1 MSNYD
6 PKFDAYIA
14 KARPFARPI
23 LTHLRKIVHAAVPEV
38 EENWKWSNPAFDYK
52 GIFCSMAAFKEH
64 CIFGFWK
71 HQLLIDRGVIEPD
84 DTVLG
89 HRGRITSV
97 DDLPSDR
104 ELTRILRAAAE
115 LNDQGVKVAR
125 PKAAPKPPLK
135 VPAYLKKALDG
146 NKKAAATFASF
157 SPSHKREYVEWV
169 TEAKTEDTRNR
180 RLTQAVEWM
189 SQGKPRNW
197 KYM

>member
-1 MSNYD
+1 MPTYD
-6 PKFDAYIA
+6 PGFDEYIENA
-14 KARPFARPI
+14 QPFARPI
-23 LTHLRKIVHAAVPEV
+23 LKRLRKVVHAAVPEV

-84 DTVLG
+84 DTILG

-97 DDLPSDR
+97 DDLPPDK
-104 ELTRILRAAAE
+104 ELTRILKAAAE
-115 LNDQGVKVAR
+115 LNDKGIKAER
-125 PKAAPKPPLK
+125 PKAAPKPPVK
-135 VPAYLKKALDG
+135 VPSYLKKALDG
-146 NKKAAATFASF
+146 NKKAAATFAAF

-169 TEAKTEDTRNR
+169 TEAKSEETRNR
-180 RLTQAVEWM
+180 RLVQAVEWM
-189 SQGKPRNW
+189 AQGKPRNW

>member
-71 HQLLIDRGVIEPD
+71 HQLLIDRGVIKPE

>member
-6 PKFDAYIA
+6 AKFDAYIA

-71 HQLLIDRGVIEPD
+71 HQLLIDRGVIKPD

-97 DDLPSDR
+97 EDLPSDR
-104 ELTRILRAAAE
+104 ELTRILKAAAE
-115 LNDQGVKVAR
+115 LNDQGIKVER

>member
-1 MSNYD
+1 MPSYD
-6 PKFDAYIA
+6 PKFDDYIA
-14 KARPFARPI
+14 KAQPYARPI
-23 LTHLRKIVHAAVPEV
+23 LTHLRKVVHAAIPEV

-52 GIFCSMAAFKEH
+52 GIFCSMAAFKQH

-71 HQLLIDRGVIEPD
+71 HQLLIDRGVIKPD

-89 HRGRITSV
+89 HRGKITSV

-104 ELTRILRAAAE
+104 ELAKILKAAAE
-115 LNDQGVKVAR
+115 LNDKGVKAER

-135 VPAYLKKALDG
+135 VPSYLRSALQK
-146 NKKAAATFASF
+146 NKKAAAAFDAF
-157 SPSHKREYVEWV
+157 SPSHKREYVEWL
-169 TEAKTEDTRNR
+169 TEAKSEDTRDR
-180 RLTQAVEWM
+180 RLAQAVEWM

>member
-1 MSNYD
+1 MPFD
-6 PKFDAYIA
+6 PKFDDYIA
-14 KARPFARPI
+14 KAQPFARPI
-23 LTHLRKIVHAAVPEV
+23 LTHLRKVVHAAIPEA

-52 GIFCSMAAFKEH
+52 GIFCSMAAFKQH

-71 HQLLIDRGVIEPD
+71 HQLLIDRGVIKPD

-97 DDLPSDR
+97 DDLPSDK
-104 ELTRILRAAAE
+104 ELTKILKAAAE
-115 LNDQGVKVAR
+115 LNDKGIKAER

-135 VPAYLKKALDG
+135 VPSYLRSELQK
-146 NKKAAATFASF
+146 NKKAGAAFDAF
-157 SPSHKREYVEWV
+157 SPSHKREYVEWL
-169 TEAKTEDTRNR
+169 TEAKSDDTRNR
-180 RLTQAVEWM
+180 RLAQAVEWM